1 MENTNTVNKPL
12 SLILAE
18 SREAIIKAIN
28 STGLPM
34 TLLEPIIKDLYN
46 EINIQASR
54 ELEFEKAEYEK
65 ALADAKAN
73 ESKGST
79 EK

>member
-1 MENTNTVNKPL
+1 MKNTNTINKPL

-18 SREAIIKAIN
+18 SRETIVKAIN

-34 TLLEPIIKDLYN
+34 ALLELIIKDLYN
-46 EINIQASR
+46 EINIQSNR
-54 ELEFEKAEYEK
+54 ELEFEKVEYEK
-65 ALADAKAN
+65 ALAN
-73 ESKGST
+73 EKKEST